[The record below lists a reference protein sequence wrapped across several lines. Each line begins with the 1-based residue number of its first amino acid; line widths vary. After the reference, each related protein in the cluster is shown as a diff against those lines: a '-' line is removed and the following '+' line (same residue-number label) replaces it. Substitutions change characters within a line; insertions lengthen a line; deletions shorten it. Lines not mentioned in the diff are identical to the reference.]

1 MPSWAPAGSPFENF
15 QLQILDRSGGFLQTR
30 SALSDCDRDSEASQR
45 GGAMR
50 NSVFFLRRNS
60 EQWAGTRPPYYK
72 HFLIFT
78 FSRNCV
84 ALAVKP
90 DALLFIRGPT
100 VLQEPKPII

>member
-1 MPSWAPAGSPFENF
+1 MIGTLRPPSE
-15 QLQILDRSGGFLQTR
+15 
-30 SALSDCDRDSEASQR
+30 EAQC
-45 GGAMR
+45 AI
-50 NSVFFLRRNS
+50 VFFFLRRNS
-60 EQWAGTRPPYYK
+60 EQWAGTRPTYYK

-100 VLQEPKPII
+100 VLQEPKQIIKQRPRLSEVSFLKDGGHAIGAF

>member
-30 SALSDCDRDSEASQR
+30 SALSDCDQDSEASQR

-60 EQWAGTRPPYYK
+60 EQWAGTRPPY
-72 HFLIFT
+72 
-78 FSRNCV
+78 
-84 ALAVKP
+84 
-90 DALLFIRGPT
+90 
-100 VLQEPKPII
+100 